1 MWNVCKKKVIAEGQ
15 SCFTKLF
22 FSSVFSERWTCSLRY
37 ETCCCLE
44 FHQIKRLINE
54 KRGMLLESLCVG
66 ERLDVVPGDMAR
78 GGVVVAMVAAADG
91 EGLIQP

>member
-1 MWNVCKKKVIAEGQ
+1 
-15 SCFTKLF
+15 
-22 FSSVFSERWTCSLRY
+22 
-37 ETCCCLE
+37 
-44 FHQIKRLINE
+44 
-54 KRGMLLESLCVG
+54 MLLESLCVG